1 MRSRHRAAAAR
12 PPVGGRGRLPG
23 QLGVPR
29 LAAYDARVPRRTAL
43 QSFSSDLRRSYWDFS
58 GFLASQG
65 QGAAY
70 SSARPPRYGW
80 STSGTRTFWSAVWQ
94 FSMTAASSR
103 GVAIAV
109 LFSV

>member
-1 MRSRHRAAAAR
+1 MRSRHPAAAAR

-58 GFLASQG
+58 GFLASQADG
-65 QGAAY
+65 GLQLGPAAEVGLEHLGH
-70 SSARPPRYGW
+70 ADLLVGCL
-80 STSGTRTFWSAVWQ
+80 
-94 FSMTAASSR
+94 
-103 GVAIAV
+103 AV
-109 LFSV
+109 LDDGR